1 MNGKMNYVSN
11 AKNIAEVILYLSGSC
26 ITPKKLQKLL
36 YISYS
41 MYLVLNNNSAY
52 EKQNNRLFE
61 NNFEAWAHG
70 PVLPQIYAKYREYG
84 MNRINTSTT
93 NIEQFGLK
101 PETISFLGNIMSIFD
116 KYQAHELEEFT
127 HKQSAWINARKG
139 TDKFGICKTKILDK
153 DIYEDYCKYVS

>member
-1 MNGKMNYVSN
+1 
-11 AKNIAEVILYLSGSC
+11 
-26 ITPKKLQKLL
+26 
-36 YISYS
+36 
-41 MYLVLNNNSAY
+41 
-52 EKQNNRLFE
+52 
-61 NNFEAWAHG
+61 
-70 PVLPQIYAKYREYG
+70 

>member
-11 AKNIAEVILYLSGSC
+11 AKDIAEVILYLSGSC
-26 ITPKKLQKLL
+26 VTPKKLQKLL

-70 PVLPQIYAKYREYG
+70 PVLPQIYAKYRDYG
-84 MNRINTSTT
+84 MCPITTSLTSL
-93 NIEQFGLK
+93 EQLNLSS
-101 PETISFLGNIMSIFD
+101 EIISFLGDIILIFGNYEAY
-116 KYQAHELEEFT
+116 KLEEFT
-127 HKQSAWINARKG
+127 HKQSALINSRKG